1 MTEIEGKTIDEAI
14 EKACSEFGVPR
25 EKLNIEIVSEGS
37 PGFFGLGAKRAK
49 IRARLMSI
57 HMAEETFEKPSIKA
71 VPFQPVVDAVIP
83 PARKEE
89 KPARRETQREHARET
104 IKEPVRETA
113 RKPAR
118 EISRE
123 SVRENTREPA
133 TEIIKAP
140 ARETSREHLR
150 ETSQE
155 TDDELAMKAKTL
167 LAGILERM
175 NIEAPVTADAKE
187 DAIVLN
193 IQGDGGGLL
202 IGKRGQN
209 LDALQYIVNKATNR
223 SGEDRKMIVI
233 DTEAYRKRREDALVS
248 LAERLGQKVKK
259 TKKAVTVSH
268 MNAHD
273 RRIIHLTLQT
283 DSSLTTKSRGEGEY
297 RKIIIMPARRER
309 ERAVIKPTVN

>member
-1 MTEIEGKTIDEAI
+1 MNMTEIEGKTIDEAI

-37 PGFFGLGAKRAK
+37 QGFFGLGAKRAK
-49 IRARLMSI
+49 IRARLLSI
-57 HMAEETFEKPSIKA
+57 HMAEETFEKPVIKA
-71 VPFQPVVDAVIP
+71 AAVQPVVDAVIP
-83 PARKEE
+83 PARKEG
-89 KPARRETQREHARET
+89 KPGKRETLR
-104 IKEPVRETA
+104 EPVRETT
-113 RKPAR
+113 R
-118 EISRE
+118 EPVREPVRETTREPVRE
-123 SVRENTREPA
+123 SVREPVREP
-133 TEIIKAP
+133 I
-140 ARETSREHLR
+140 
-150 ETSQE
+150 QE

-167 LAGILERM
+167 LSGILERM
-175 NIEAPVTADAKE
+175 NIEAPVTADARE

-259 TKKAVTVSH
+259 TRKAVTVSH

-297 RKIIIMPARRER
+297 RKIIIMPTRSER
-309 ERAVIKPTVN
+309 ERAVIKPTAD

>member
-57 HMAEETFEKPSIKA
+57 HMAEETFEKPVIKA
-71 VPFQPVVDAVIP
+71 APVQPVVDAVIP
-83 PARKEE
+83 PVRKEGKPVKRETLREHVREATKEPVRKTARKPIRESTRGPVTE
-89 KPARRETQREHARET
+89 ITRETRGET
-104 IKEPVRETA
+104 AKEPVREHN
-113 RKPAR
+113 R
-118 EISRE
+118 
-123 SVRENTREPA
+123 
-133 TEIIKAP
+133 
-140 ARETSREHLR
+140 
-150 ETSQE
+150 E

-167 LAGILERM
+167 LSGILERM
-175 NIEAPVTADAKE
+175 NIEAPVTAEARE

-259 TKKAVTVSH
+259 TRKAVTVSH

-297 RKIIIMPARRER
+297 RKIIIMPAISER
-309 ERAVIKPTVN
+309 ERAVIKPTAN

>member
-1 MTEIEGKTIDEAI
+1 MNMTEIEGKTIDEAI

-37 PGFFGLGAKRAK
+37 QGFFGLGAKRAK
-49 IRARLMSI
+49 IRARLLSI
-57 HMAEETFEKPSIKA
+57 HMAEETFEKPVIKA
-71 VPFQPVVDAVIP
+71 AAVQPVVDAVIP
-83 PARKEE
+83 PARKEG
-89 KPARRETQREHARET
+89 KPGKRETLREPARET
-104 IKEPVRETA
+104 TREPV
-113 RKPAR
+113 
-118 EISRE
+118 RE
-123 SVRENTREPA
+123 SVREPVREP
-133 TEIIKAP
+133 I
-140 ARETSREHLR
+140 
-150 ETSQE
+150 QE

-167 LAGILERM
+167 LSGILERM
-175 NIEAPVTADAKE
+175 NIEAPVTADARE

-259 TKKAVTVSH
+259 TRKAVTVSH

-297 RKIIIMPARRER
+297 RKIIIMPTRSER
-309 ERAVIKPTVN
+309 ERAVIKPTAD

>member
-1 MTEIEGKTIDEAI
+1 MNMTEIEGKTIDEAI

-25 EKLNIEIVSEGS
+25 EKLNIEIVAEGS
-37 PGFFGLGAKRAK
+37 QGFFGLGSKRAK

-57 HMAEETFEKPSIKA
+57 HMAEETFGITTIKA
-71 VPFQPVVDAVIP
+71 TPVQPVVDAVVP
-83 PARKEE
+83 VPRKEG
-89 KPARRETQREHARET
+89 KPVQRETPREHSRET
-104 IKEPVRETA
+104 IRE
-113 RKPAR
+113 
-118 EISRE
+118 
-123 SVRENTREPA
+123 
-133 TEIIKAP
+133 P
-140 ARETSREHLR
+140 ARETSRKPAR
-150 ETSQE
+150 ETTREHRTEIPKETVAETAKGKVIATFQE

-175 NIEAPVTADAKE
+175 NIEAPVTADARE
-187 DAIVLN
+187 EAIVLN

-259 TKKAVTVSH
+259 TRKAVTVSH

-273 RRIIHLTLQT
+273 RRIIHMTLQT

-297 RKIIIMPARRER
+297 RKIIIMPARSER
-309 ERAVIKPTVN
+309 ERAVIKPTAN

>member
-1 MTEIEGKTIDEAI
+1 MNMTEIEGKTIDEAI

-37 PGFFGLGAKRAK
+37 QGFFGLGAKRAK
-49 IRARLMSI
+49 IRARLLSI
-57 HMAEETFEKPSIKA
+57 HMAEETFEKPVIKA
-71 VPFQPVVDAVIP
+71 AAVQPVVDAVIP
-83 PARKEE
+83 PARKEG
-89 KPARRETQREHARET
+89 KPGKRETLR
-104 IKEPVRETA
+104 EPVRETT
-113 RKPAR
+113 R
-118 EISRE
+118 EPVRE
-123 SVRENTREPA
+123 SVREPVREP
-133 TEIIKAP
+133 I
-140 ARETSREHLR
+140 
-150 ETSQE
+150 QE

-167 LAGILERM
+167 LSGILERM
-175 NIEAPVTADAKE
+175 NIEAPVTADARE

-259 TKKAVTVSH
+259 TRKAVTVSH

-297 RKIIIMPARRER
+297 RKIIIMPTRSER
-309 ERAVIKPTVN
+309 ERAVIKPTAD